1 MEIQIWSD
9 VVCPWCYLGKRRFE
23 HALAEFDHRDHVR
36 VVHRAFQLDPTASKD
51 ETFDQVE
58 LISKKY
64 GISAEQF
71 KTQQADLVR
80 LAAAEGLEYNLAGGR
95 VGNTFDAHRLIRL
108 GLERGVQD
116 AVIERFFRA
125 HFTEQ
130 RSLFDADSLVALSVE
145 AGLDADQ
152 ARSVLSGQTYT
163 QEVQDDIRQAQAF
176 GANGVPF
183 FVIDERYGISGAQPT
198 QTFATAL
205 SRAWTERATA
215 VSDTI

>member
-23 HALAEFDHRDHVR
+23 HALAEFDHRDQVH
-36 VVHRAFQLDPTASKD
+36 VVHRAFQLDPTASKTV
-51 ETFDQVE
+51 TFDQVE

-71 KTQQADLVR
+71 KAQQAKLVR
-80 LAAAEGLEYNLAGGR
+80 LAAADGLEYNLEGGR
-95 VGNTFDAHRLIRL
+95 AGNTFDAHRLIRL
-108 GLERGVQD
+108 GLERGLQD
-116 AVIERFFRA
+116 AVVERFFRA

-145 AGLDADQ
+145 AGLDADE
-152 ARSVLSGQTYT
+152 ARSVLTGQIYT
-163 QEVQDDIRQAQAF
+163 QEVQDDIRQARAF

-205 SRAWTERATA
+205 SRAWAERATT

>member
-23 HALAEFDHRDHVR
+23 HALAEFDHRDQVH
-36 VVHRAFQLDPTASKD
+36 VVHRAFQLDPTASTTV
-51 ETFDQVE
+51 TFDQVE

-71 KTQQADLVR
+71 KAQQAKLVR
-80 LAAAEGLEYNLAGGR
+80 LAAADGLEYNLEGGR
-95 VGNTFDAHRLIRL
+95 AGNTFDAHRLIRL
-108 GLERGVQD
+108 GLERGLQD
-116 AVIERFFRA
+116 AVVERFFRA

-145 AGLDADQ
+145 AGLDADE
-152 ARSVLSGQTYT
+152 ARSVLTGQSYT
-163 QEVQDDIRQAQAF
+163 QEVQDDIRQARAF

-205 SRAWTERATA
+205 SRAWAERATT